1 MMLSCRC
8 CQRLCWLSRGVA
20 LPRRLD
26 DWTCPECV
34 VAEQARVAAILAKRR
49 QSGQKGEGES

>member
-8 CQRLCWLSRGVA
+8 CQRLCWLPRGVA

-34 VAEQARVAAILAKRR
+34 AAEQARVDAILARR
-49 QSGQKGEGES
+49 QKGASS